1 MTRDEARALIAEAL
15 HDDEHGTGDWG
26 DATAVPPLGGAADV
40 ERVASAF
47 ARADVVLDALFAGG
61 EVERRYANWWKDRPQ
76 TRRVVLVSGE
86 WEDENDG

>member
-1 MTRDEARALIAEAL
+1 MTRDEARALIAGEVAAGRARDL
-15 HDDEHGTGDWG
+15 HAHTIADEI
-26 DATAVPPLGGAADV
+26 
-40 ERVASAF
+40 
-47 ARADVVLDALFAGG
+47 LDALFAGG